1 MREIGEEAFK
11 DCKNLVHFPFYVTTI
26 ERASFENCSSLTY
39 VTLPITQEIKS
50 SAFKKCLSLIE
61 LPSFEN
67 CLKMQSIVF
76 PPNIKQVPSNL
87 FIGCSSLQKVHMTE
101 SVSVIDEYAFK
112 DSPSIDYVYLSSDKV
127 PQVSENS
134 FCSSVYQSARLFVP
148 VNSLQFY
155 KEDAVWGKFENIR
168 TSGIATN
175 YRVEMLLSEG
185 GTVGI
190 RQNEDDWEYYYYG
203 YIERTESS
211 RIEFHIRPKQDYIIE
226 SVVLNDKDITN
237 TLDENNEFVIPY
249 LMENTYLS
257 VKFKKDDPTA
267 NEKIEVY
274 KYVYRSA
281 PGRLCLSGFEIGD
294 SVYIFDAGGRLV
306 TSKKISNNIEEV
318 DLSTKGLYLIRSGKD
333 LFKVIL

>member
-1 MREIGEEAFK
+1 M
-11 DCKNLVHFPFYVTTI
+11 
-26 ERASFENCSSLTY
+26 
-39 VTLPITQEIKS
+39 
-50 SAFKKCLSLIE
+50 SLIE